1 MDVKILEGKL
11 RDDIREF
18 YKEIGNSATPTISM
32 KQWVIFGRKTQILLT
47 LSQKVFKKNGPQ
59 M

>member
-32 KQWVIFGRKTQILLT
+32 K
-47 LSQKVFKKNGPQ
+47 
-59 M
+59 